1 MALKQMKE
9 EWKHL
14 SLPLGREAHPWA
26 KTSLQLP
33 MGALPVQSWS
43 QKAGLVQVLILEKF
57 LALGLIDS
65 KALDFD

>member
-1 MALKQMKE
+1 
-9 EWKHL
+9 
-14 SLPLGREAHPWA
+14 
-26 KTSLQLP
+26 